1 MNFEKWMQKRG
12 NNKLN
17 KFAKNPY
24 HVSWIKRLPLWSKVA
39 VPTLMAATAAIVII
53 TVGVLPSFNND
64 TKSTSGRSQEAV
76 STSRVAS
83 SAAAPEGQDT
93 SQNKSSQ
100 ASSAASHSQASSSP
114 NFYPYYNEF
123 NSLSYNNQSYGI
135 VSKNKNPVT
144 VDAKYAKGIIEERS
158 YVSHETNSFV
168 KVTLY
173 ELTYIDKEYAF
184 AVKFAEDY
192 HYYLY
197 QSTNYVG
204 DVTPQ

>member
-64 TKSTSGRSQEAV
+64 TKSTSGRPQEASASSAV
-76 STSRVAS
+76 S

-135 VSKNKNPVT
+135 VSKN
-144 VDAKYAKGIIEERS
+144 
-158 YVSHETNSFV
+158 
-168 KVTLY
+168 
-173 ELTYIDKEYAF
+173 
-184 AVKFAEDY
+184 
-192 HYYLY
+192 
-197 QSTNYVG
+197 
-204 DVTPQ
+204 